1 MTWPLALHMRTR
13 TGNDVTDPHVTDPL
27 FQSWQVA
34 WIGHALLHQPIHLF
48 QANIFWPLS
57 NSLAFS
63 DALVGYA
70 PAGLMAQQSPEAA
83 LVVYNLLFLFAYSL
97 AFVGAYLLAQ
107 ELGLDGAGASVA
119 GVAFAYAPWRLAHIN
134 HLQVLSS
141 GGIPLSL
148 FLLVRG
154 YRQRSARLTFAG
166 WLVASWQI
174 TLGFTLGLQF
184 AYLLAILVA
193 AAFIIW
199 LRRARPR
206 LERRL
211 VVATA
216 VGMCMFGLV
225 SIMQARPYF
234 RVIHDHPEARRTTGV
249 VAHFSPPLKGFLA
262 APEASFLWG
271 DATAAVRKPLA
282 DVTEQTLFPGATI
295 VVLALLGLAAQMYP
309 RRLRFAL
316 AGVAAGCAVLSV
328 GLRDVSAPEKY
339 VMPYRLLYE
348 FAPGWNG
355 IRTPGRINTLTSL
368 ALAVLAG
375 AGFCLLLGFVRTRV
389 GPRRRHLRV
398 AASVVT
404 TGAVVGAMLL
414 EGLGPLHLSTVPPV
428 PPGLH
433 LAAAPRLHLPID
445 LHQDDALY
453 SYWSTAGFPKIL
465 NGYGAFEP
473 SSFQRLREI
482 VERFPDPWSI
492 AVLRAIGVRTVVLHP
507 DLAIGTPWQDLARR
521 PIHRLPLK
529 KRVVDGVVVY
539 DLTIRSK
546 EEAGGRPQRRGHAS
560 PPTET
565 RSAASSYGH
574 RARSAPAPSAP
585 PPNDDR

>member
-1 MTWPLALHMRTR
+1 MIGKAALQRSFSRRFVELIAVSAVGVLLAVAMTWPLALHARSQ
-13 TGNDVTDPHVTDPL
+13 TGNDVVDPHVTDPL

-34 WIGHALLHQPIHLF
+34 WIGHALLHQPLHLF
-48 QANIFWPLS
+48 QANIFWPLRD
-57 NSLAFS
+57 SLAFS
-63 DALVGYA
+63 DALVGYGA
-70 PAGLMAQQSPEAA
+70 AGLVAQRGPESA

-107 ELGLDGAGASVA
+107 ELGLDRAGATVA

-184 AYLLAILVA
+184 AYLLAFLVVA
-193 AAFIIW
+193 VLIVW

-206 LERRL
+206 LERSF

-216 VGMCMFGLV
+216 AGMCVFAVV

-234 RVIHDHPEARRTTGV
+234 RVIHDHPEARRTTDL

-271 DATAAVRKPLA
+271 DATAAARNRLA
-282 DVTEQTLFPGATI
+282 DVTEQSLFPGATI
-295 VVLALLGLAAQMYP
+295 VLLALLGLGARMYP

-316 AGVAAGCAVLSV
+316 AAGAAACAALSV
-328 GLRDVSAPEKY
+328 GLRDVSAPKKY
-339 VMPYRLLYE
+339 VMPYRFLYE
-348 FAPGWNG
+348 FAPGWGG

-375 AGFCLLLGFVRTRV
+375 AGFSLLLRFVRTRI
-389 GPRRRHLRV
+389 GRRRRRLRV
-398 AASVVT
+398 TALFVT
-404 TGAVVGAMLL
+404 TGVVVAGILL
-414 EGLGPLHLSTVPPV
+414 EGLGPLPLARVPPF
-428 PPGLH
+428 PRGLR
-433 LAAAPRLHLPID
+433 LAAGPRLELPID
-445 LHQDDALY
+445 FHRDDALY
-453 SYWSTAGFPKIL
+453 GYWSTMGFPKL
-465 NGYGAFEP
+465 VNGYGAFEP
-473 SSFQRLREI
+473 TSFHRLRDV
-482 VERFPDPWSI
+482 VEGFPSPRSV
-492 AVLRAIGVRTVVLHP
+492 ALLRALGVRTVVLHP
-507 DLAIGTPWQDLARR
+507 DLAVGTPWQDVAQRPTQTLA
-521 PIHRLPLK
+521 LQ
-529 KRVVDGVVVY
+529 KRHVDGVV
-539 DLTIRSK
+539 LFKLAPRSN
-546 EEAGGRPQRRGHAS
+546 
-560 PPTET
+560 
-565 RSAASSYGH
+565 AA
-574 RARSAPAPSAP
+574 AP
-585 PPNDDR
+585 